1 MANGDFISYLRVST
15 RQQGDSGLGI
25 AAQRDAVSRF
35 LNGGEWRLLA
45 EYVEVES
52 GRNNARPKL
61 AEALAMCRLTGA
73 TLLCAKLD
81 RLSRNAAFLLNLR
94 DSGVKFVAVDNP
106 HVDEMTVGILAVVAE
121 AEAKA
126 ISRRTIDALRS
137 ARQRGQK
144 LGGTYRFSRADQEKG
159 LQLGTL
165 RRSENARRFRAE
177 IQPHVVQALA
187 EAGSLSGAA
196 SILNARGIRTS
207 RAKSWTAMQV
217 RRIMEGAAT
226 SAIS

>member
-1 MANGDFISYLRVST
+1 MDFISYLRVST

-25 AAQRDAVSRF
+25 AAQRDAVTRF
-35 LNGGEWRLLA
+35 MGGGNGRLLN
-45 EYVEVES
+45 EYVEIES
-52 GRNNARPKL
+52 GRKNGRPKL
-61 AEALAMCRLTGA
+61 AEALTMCRLTGA
-73 TLLCAKLD
+73 TLLCAKID

-94 DSGVKFVAVDNP
+94 DSGVRFVAVDNP

-144 LGGTYRFSRADQEKG
+144 LGGTYRFSRTDREKG
-159 LQLGTL
+159 LIAGIIT
-165 RRSENARRFRAE
+165 RKDNAMRFRKE
-177 IQPHVVQALA
+177 ILPHVSEAMA
-187 EAGSLSGAA
+187 EAHSYSGAA
-196 SILNARGIRTS
+196 KVLNSRGIRTS

-217 RRIMEGAAT
+217 RRALMSHE
-226 SAIS
+226 